1 MSSREDRIKE
11 EQRKFAYAIS
21 VFKDV
26 TQICR
31 KHIKPDRKI
40 EIILKNKQSISTN
53 PALNPIRSEVNAY
66 LEREYN
72 SRTPDDLRYLYRFA
86 EKMSQGYPVST
97 FRVLMDETREY
108 SGGWS
113 GFVKSCAMLIIAG
126 LEKYQLVKNH
136 RIFPFPENE
145 MKPSY
150 DPDNLC
156 QEVVNQY
163 MVYNSAKKQL
173 TTRTVGIGRRD
184 VYNRAYDALQKIKNI
199 QTHVKRDIKT
209 GKLSR
214 TVYERS
220 HLRQVFDK
228 INVPEQIRLLA
239 RLKPTDEITPG
250 RRGRKPTDYF
260 DYRIPETK
268 SSRSKPTINHN
279 VMDVIDPG
287 ELEPADFEE
296 DYETEHV
303 HEYRDEIYKNEDYEY
318 DEYDFDNDGS
328 ARKIGS
334 RKKAGSVRKTRSPL
348 KLTGVKKT
356 AKPRKRTAPTK
367 PAPTKRVTDI
377 AGQFK
382 KITGIRF

>member
-126 LEKYQLVKNH
+126 LEKYQLVKDH
-136 RIFPFPENE
+136 RIFQFSAK
-145 MKPSY
+145 KPSY

-163 MVYNSAKKQL
+163 MVYRSAKKQL

-318 DEYDFDNDGS
+318 DEYDFDNNGS

-367 PAPTKRVTDI
+367 PAPTKRITDI

-382 KITGIRF
+382 KITGFRF

>member
-11 EQRKFAYAIS
+11 EQRKVAYAIS

-26 TQICR
+26 MRICR
-31 KHIKPDRKI
+31 KHIKQDGKI
-40 EIILKNKQSISTN
+40 EIILKNKRSIFTN
-53 PALNPIRSEVNAY
+53 SALNPIRSEVNAY

-72 SRTPDDLRYLYRFA
+72 SRTLDDLRYLYRFA
-86 EKMSQGYPVST
+86 EKMSQGYLVST
-97 FRVLMDETREY
+97 FRVLMNETREY

-113 GFVKSCAMLIIAG
+113 AFVESCAMLIIAG
-126 LEKYQLVKNH
+126 LKKYPLVKNH
-136 RIFPFPENE
+136 EIFQFPANV
-145 MKPSY
+145 MKPSD

-156 QEVVNQY
+156 QEVGNQY
-163 MVYNSAKKQL
+163 MVYSSAKKQL
-173 TTRTVGIGRRD
+173 TTRIVGIGRRD

-250 RRGRKPTDYF
+250 RHGRKPTDYF
-260 DYRIPETK
+260 DYRIPETR

-287 ELEPADFEE
+287 ELEPAEFEE
-296 DYETEHV
+296 DYVTNNV
-303 HEYRDEIYKNEDYEY
+303 PEYMNDEY
-318 DEYDFDNDGS
+318 EYDFDNGGS

-334 RKKAGSVRKTRSPL
+334 RKKAGSVRKTRSPSN
-348 KLTGVKKT
+348 LTGVKKT
-356 AKPRKRTAPTK
+356 AKPRKQTTPTK
-367 PAPTKRVTDI
+367 SAPTKRVTDVS
-377 AGQFK
+377 GQFK
-382 KITGIRF
+382 KITGIKF

>member
-1 MSSREDRIKE
+1 MMSSREDKE
-11 EQRKFAYAIS
+11 EQRKVAYALS

-26 TQICR
+26 MRICK
-31 KHIKPDRKI
+31 KHIKSDRMI
-40 EIILKNKQSISTN
+40 EAILNNEHMVSTN
-53 PALNPIRSEVNAY
+53 PALHPIRSEVNAY

-72 SRTPDDLRYLYRFA
+72 SRTPDDIRYLYRFA
-86 EKMSQGYPVST
+86 KKIKYGGEWTT
-97 FRVLMDETREY
+97 FAEN
-108 SGGWS
+108 
-113 GFVKSCAMLIIAG
+113 CALLIVAG
-126 LEKYQLVKNH
+126 LGKYQIVHKKYDNH
-136 RIFPFPENE
+136 NKHDKYPRVHNKHVIIHETE

-156 QEVVNQY
+156 QEVGNQY
-163 MVYNSAKKQL
+163 MVYSSAKKQL
-173 TTRTVGIGRRD
+173 TTRIVGIGRRD

-250 RRGRKPTDYF
+250 RHGRKPTDYF
-260 DYRIPETK
+260 DYRIPETR

-287 ELEPADFEE
+287 ELEPAEFEE
-296 DYETEHV
+296 DYVTNNV
-303 HEYRDEIYKNEDYEY
+303 PEYMNDEY
-318 DEYDFDNDGS
+318 EYDFDNGGS

-334 RKKAGSVRKTRSPL
+334 RKKAGSVRKTRSPSN
-348 KLTGVKKT
+348 LTGVKKT
-356 AKPRKRTAPTK
+356 AKPRKRTTPTK
-367 PAPTKRVTDI
+367 SAPTKRVTDVS
-377 AGQFK
+377 GQFK
-382 KITGIRF
+382 KITGIKF

>member
-1 MSSREDRIKE
+1 MMSSREDRIKE
-11 EQRKFAYAIS
+11 EQRKVAYAIS

-26 TQICR
+26 MQICR

-72 SRTPDDLRYLYRFA
+72 SRPPDDLRYLYRFA
-86 EKMSQGYPVST
+86 EKMSQRYPPST
-97 FRVLMDETREY
+97 FSVLMDETREY

-113 GFVKSCAMLIIAG
+113 GFVESCAMLIIAG
-126 LEKYQLVKNH
+126 LEKYQLVKDH
-136 RIFPFPENE
+136 RIFQFSAK
-145 MKPSY
+145 KPSY

-156 QEVVNQY
+156 QEVGNQY
-163 MVYNSAKKQL
+163 MVYSSAKKQL
-173 TTRTVGIGRRD
+173 TTRIVGIGRRD

-214 TVYERS
+214 NVYERS

-250 RRGRKPTDYF
+250 RHGRKPTDYF
-260 DYRIPETK
+260 DHRIPETR

-287 ELEPADFEE
+287 ELEPAEFEE
-296 DYETEHV
+296 DYVTNNV
-303 HEYRDEIYKNEDYEY
+303 PEYMNDEY
-318 DEYDFDNDGS
+318 EYDFDNGGS

-334 RKKAGSVRKTRSPL
+334 RKKAGSVRKTRSPSN
-348 KLTGVKKT
+348 LTGVKKT
-356 AKPRKRTAPTK
+356 AKPRKRTTPTK
-367 PAPTKRVTDI
+367 SAPTKRVTDVT
-377 AGQFK
+377 GQFK
-382 KITGIRF
+382 KITGIKF

>member
-1 MSSREDRIKE
+1 
-11 EQRKFAYAIS
+11 
-21 VFKDV
+21 
-26 TQICR
+26 
-31 KHIKPDRKI
+31 
-40 EIILKNKQSISTN
+40 
-53 PALNPIRSEVNAY
+53 
-66 LEREYN
+66 
-72 SRTPDDLRYLYRFA
+72 
-86 EKMSQGYPVST
+86 
-97 FRVLMDETREY
+97 MDETREY

-113 GFVKSCAMLIIAG
+113 GFVESCAMLIIAG
-126 LEKYQLVKNH
+126 LEKYQLVKDH
-136 RIFPFPENE
+136 RIFQFSAK
-145 MKPSY
+145 KPSY

-156 QEVVNQY
+156 QEVGNQY
-163 MVYNSAKKQL
+163 MVYSSAKKQL
-173 TTRTVGIGRRD
+173 TTRIVGIGRRD

-214 TVYERS
+214 AVYERS

-250 RRGRKPTDYF
+250 RHGRKPTDYF
-260 DYRIPETK
+260 DHRIPETR

-287 ELEPADFEE
+287 ELEPAEFEE
-296 DYETEHV
+296 DYVTNNV
-303 HEYRDEIYKNEDYEY
+303 PEYMNDEY
-318 DEYDFDNDGS
+318 EYDFDNGGS

-334 RKKAGSVRKTRSPL
+334 RKKAGSVRKTRSPSN
-348 KLTGVKKT
+348 LTGVKKT
-356 AKPRKRTAPTK
+356 AKPRKRITSTK

-382 KITGIRF
+382 KITGIKF

>member
-1 MSSREDRIKE
+1 MMSSREDRIKE

-126 LEKYQLVKNH
+126 LEKYQLVKDH
-136 RIFPFPENE
+136 RIFQFSAK
-145 MKPSY
+145 KPSY

-163 MVYNSAKKQL
+163 MVYRSAKKQL

-287 ELEPADFEE
+287 ELEPAEFEE
-296 DYETEHV
+296 DYVTNNV
-303 HEYRDEIYKNEDYEY
+303 PEYMNDEY
-318 DEYDFDNDGS
+318 EYDFDNGGS

-334 RKKAGSVRKTRSPL
+334 RKKAGSVRKTRSPSN
-348 KLTGVKKT
+348 LTGVKKT
-356 AKPRKRTAPTK
+356 AKPRKRITSTK

-382 KITGIRF
+382 KITGIKF